1 MKSPSTLLLALL
13 LLSGPVSA
21 VDRGATPD
29 AVRAELGEPDGQL
42 LLGARLL
49 YTYPRG
55 EVEFI
60 SNAVVRAELISAEQL
75 ALRQAA
81 QQAEADRQRAWAE
94 ARRELRL
101 QEGSDALARLRSDTA
116 FPLRPASEQVAW
128 WQAFRQR
135 YPEIG
140 VDASYSEALRRM
152 ELEERELRVAQAERQ
167 QVADLERRVAEAE
180 ARAAEADRASRRRSF
195 TYDCGPRYPVYIP
208 YPVTVVRR
216 DCTPAPRERPPVCAP
231 VNPSVTIRLG
241 SSTELT
247 RSSCSLVRGSVALIR
262 N

>member
-1 MKSPSTLLLALL
+1 MKSPSALLLALL
-13 LLSGPVSA
+13 LLAGPASA
-21 VDRGATPD
+21 VDRGATPE

-49 YTYPRG
+49 YTYARG

-75 ALRQAA
+75 HLRQAA
-81 QQAEADRQRAWAE
+81 QTAEAERQRAWAD

-101 QEGSDALARLRSDTA
+101 QEGQTALARLREDAS
-116 FPLRPASEQVAW
+116 FPLRPAAEQVAW
-128 WQAFRQR
+128 WQSFRQR
-135 YPEIG
+135 YPELG

-152 ELEERELRVAQAERQ
+152 ELEEREQRVAQAERQ
-167 QVADLERRVAEAE
+167 RLTDLERRVADAE
-180 ARAAEADRASRRRSF
+180 ARAAEAERATRRRSY
-195 TYDCGPRYPVYIP
+195 TYDCGPRYPVYVP
-208 YPVTVVRR
+208 YPVSVVRR
-216 DCTPAPRERPPVCAP
+216 DCAPAPRERPRVCAP
-231 VNPSVTIRLG
+231 VTPSVTIRLG

-247 RSSCSLVRGSVALIR
+247 RSSCSLVRGNVALVR